1 MRIEASLL
9 QGNHFASSSLLKPRR
24 VHKSCGDMSQ
34 CTSIG
39 SADASIS
46 RRVECKG
53 TCNQGNF
60 LESATRTQKT
70 AYFSLLWRPKEAKP
84 DSGLIC
90 GPKTETTNCKRSIEP
105 ARLVLGCCP
114 AQVCELE
121 FHQLQKSL
129 ATFHFPRF
137 WSLL

>member
-1 MRIEASLL
+1 MRIEASSL

-70 AYFSLLWRPKEAKP
+70 AYFSLVKSDLSFSMAFAQERAEKSFAADPEPWQKAEMGSSFQPEGSQR
-84 DSGLIC
+84 
-90 GPKTETTNCKRSIEP
+90 TNATLRTI
-105 ARLVLGCCP
+105 LGVFQFVSWQGIP
-114 AQVCELE
+114 
-121 FHQLQKSL
+121 
-129 ATFHFPRF
+129 
-137 WSLL
+137 

>member
-1 MRIEASLL
+1 MRIEASSL

-46 RRVECKG
+46 RCVVCKG
-53 TCNQGNF
+53 TCFLGNV

-70 AYFSLLWRPKEAKP
+70 AYFSRAFAQERAKKYFAADPELW
-84 DSGLIC
+84 
-90 GPKTETTNCKRSIEP
+90 
-105 ARLVLGCCP
+105 
-114 AQVCELE
+114 
-121 FHQLQKSL
+121 QKAEKGSS
-129 ATFHFPRF
+129 F
-137 WSLL
+137 

>member
-1 MRIEASLL
+1 MRIEASSL
-9 QGNHFASSSLLKPRR
+9 QGNHFASSSWLKPRR

-53 TCNQGNF
+53 ICNQGNF

-70 AYFSLLWRPKEAKP
+70 AYFSLGEIGFVNFSMAFAQERAEKYFAADP
-84 DSGLIC
+84 
-90 GPKTETTNCKRSIEP
+90 EP
-105 ARLVLGCCP
+105 W
-114 AQVCELE
+114 
-121 FHQLQKSL
+121 QKAEKGSS
-129 ATFHFPRF
+129 F
-137 WSLL
+137 